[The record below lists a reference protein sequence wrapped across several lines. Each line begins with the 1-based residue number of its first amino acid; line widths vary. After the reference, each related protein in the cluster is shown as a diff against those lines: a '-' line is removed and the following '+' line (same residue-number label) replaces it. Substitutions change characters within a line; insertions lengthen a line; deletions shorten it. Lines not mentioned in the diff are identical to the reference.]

1 MNAKSNLLI
10 WTLAMVT
17 LGTLCQ
23 TAESQDTRRG
33 SLFAPLKLRERHG
46 AGKGII
52 TCADCDEAY
61 TGKCRCGLSVFWS
74 GWGAVDYLMGWSKG
88 RDVPALAS
96 SSAVDDEG
104 VLGAPSTSVLQGNE
118 RVGLGTGSG
127 GRADFGAW
135 LGGKTEVGLGMR
147 FYGYSADAGD
157 FNAVSDGSQVLA
169 LPFYNTRFDQED
181 ARLIAT
187 GSGAAAGEININHA
201 TNVLQAE
208 SYLRIPM
215 TEGQG
220 WRFDLVGGYHYSR
233 VEDRITLDAFSEDLD
248 GSFLLG
254 VGNTRR
260 VTDVFDATNDFHG
273 GSLGMLGQVHHDRM
287 VFSMLGKISGGNM
300 HQKVRIE
307 GRQVNT
313 APTGSNDIFNAGTF
327 ALNTNTGRYERD
339 VTAVI
344 PEAQFTFTF
353 LWKENV
359 SLNLGYAFSYWSDI
373 VTATDSID
381 RNVNSSQFQDNQL
394 FGSGDPQFTL
404 RDTDFWVQGMTIGI
418 TLER

>member
-1 MNAKSNLLI
+1 MNATSNLLI
-10 WTLAMVT
+10 WTLAMVA
-17 LGTLCQ
+17 LGTHGQ
-23 TAESQDTRRG
+23 QAASQEKHRA
-33 SLFAPLKLRERHG
+33 SLLAPFNLRERHLS
-46 AGKGII
+46 GKG
-52 TCADCDEAY
+52 TVGCTDCDEAY
-61 TGKCRCGLSVFWS
+61 SGKCSCGLSVFWS

-88 RDVPALAS
+88 RSAPALVTT
-96 SSAVDDEG
+96 SSAGDEG
-104 VLGAPSTSVLQGNE
+104 VVGASSTSVLMGDE

-135 LGGKTEVGLGMR
+135 LGGGTEVGLGMR
-147 FYGYSADAGD
+147 FYGFSADAGD
-157 FNAVSDGSQVLA
+157 YQAASDGSQVLA
-169 LPFYNTRFDQED
+169 VPFYNTRLGQED
-181 ARLIAT
+181 ARLVAT
-187 GSGAAAGEININHA
+187 GPGIAAGEININHS

-233 VEDRITLDAFSEDLD
+233 VEDRLTLDAFSEDLD

-260 VTDVFDATNDFHG
+260 VADVFDATNDFHG
-273 GSLGMLGQVHHDRM
+273 GSLGLLGQIHKDRM

-300 HQKVRIE
+300 HQKVRIAGHQE
-307 GRQVNT
+307 NT
-313 APTGSNDIFNAGTF
+313 SPTGGNDVFNSGTF
-327 ALNTNTGRYERD
+327 ALDTNTGRYERD

-353 LWKENV
+353 LWQENV
-359 SLNLGYAFSYWSDI
+359 SLNLGYAFSYWSDV

-381 RNVNSSQFQDNQL
+381 RNVNSSQFQDNPL
-394 FGSGDPQFTL
+394 FGSADPQFTL

>member
-1 MNAKSNLLI
+1 MNSKSNLLI
-10 WTLAMVT
+10 WTLAVVA
-17 LGTLCQ
+17 LGTLGQ
-23 TAESQDTRRG
+23 PAKSQDKHRG
-33 SLFAPLKLRERHG
+33 SLLAPLNLQGRHLS
-46 AGKGII
+46 GKRILG
-52 TCADCDEAY
+52 CADCDEAY
-61 TGKCRCGLSVFWS
+61 SGKCSCGLSVFWS

-88 RDVPALAS
+88 RNVPALVTTSDAS
-96 SSAVDDEG
+96 DEG
-104 VLGAPSTSVLQGNE
+104 VAGASSTSVLMGNE

-127 GRADFGAW
+127 GRVDFGAW
-135 LGGKTEVGLGMR
+135 LGGMTEVGLGMR
-147 FYGYSADAGD
+147 FYGFSADGGD
-157 FNAVSDGSQVLA
+157 FQAVSDGSQVLA
-169 LPFYNTRFDQED
+169 LPFYNTRLDQED
-181 ARLIAT
+181 ARLVAT
-187 GSGAAAGEININHA
+187 GPGVAAGEVSISNSTNI
-201 TNVLQAE
+201 LQAE

-215 TEGQG
+215 TEGHG

-233 VEDRITLDAFSEDLD
+233 VEDRLTLDAFSEDLD

-254 VGNTRR
+254 AGNTRR
-260 VTDVFDATNDFHG
+260 ITDVFDATNDFHG
-273 GSLGMLGQVHHDRM
+273 GSLGLLGQIHRDRM

-307 GRQVNT
+307 GRQENT
-313 APTGSNDIFNAGTF
+313 SPAGSNDVFGSGTF

-353 LWKENV
+353 LWRENV
-359 SLNLGYAFSYWSDI
+359 SLNLGYAFSYWSDV

-381 RNVNSSQFQDNQL
+381 RNVNSSQFQDNPL